1 MKEVNLT
8 RENSSPEL
16 TRSVINTMVQGGASY
31 LDMAQ
36 YFGLTYY
43 EFLTMLADQGIAL
56 PTLPIH
62 AIPTCKDISFGAN
75 AEWLYADLLQPVDD
89 LAKLITHRQCFYC
102 TSKDNLDG
110 FSLFD
115 HRFQWL
121 LYSDVLC
128 LCKSCASDLGHIIY
142 LKKSFNFSS
151 SHSLSN
157 CGGQQRYSHGHTFT
171 LGVTLRLPV
180 HKAAG
185 VAIDPDVFTNAVQRT
200 VIDLLNFN
208 NINGIFPKNVNP
220 SVENLLFWIW
230 RQLSLVAHLK
240 GLEELELSDV
250 PSQKYL
256 IKRNDV
262 VAYVTHHLTGV
273 S

>member
-1 MKEVNLT
+1 MKDIILA
-8 RENSSPEL
+8 RENSPEL
-16 TRSVINTMVQGGASY
+16 TLSVIETLSLSGASY

-36 YFGLTYY
+36 HFGLTYY
-43 EFLTMLADQGIAL
+43 EFLNMLGDQNIVL

-62 AIPTCKDISFGAN
+62 AIPACKDTLFGAN
-75 AEWLYADLLQPVDD
+75 AEWLYSGLMQPVDD
-89 LAKLITHRQCFYC
+89 LAKLVTHQQCFYC

-128 LCKSCASDLGHIIY
+128 LCKSCASDLGHVIHF
-142 LKKSFNFSS
+142 KKSFIFSS
-151 SHSLSN
+151 SHSLINS
-157 CGGQQRYSHGHTFT
+157 GGQQRYSHGHTFT

-185 VAIDPDVFTNAVQRT
+185 IAIDPVVFEKAVQKT
-200 VIDLLNFN
+200 VIDVLNYN

-220 SVENLLFWIW
+220 SIENLLFWIW
-230 RQLSLVAHLK
+230 RQLSLVGHIK
-240 GLEELELSDV
+240 GLEDLELSDE
-250 PSQKYL
+250 PSQTYVL
-256 IKRNDV
+256 KRSDV
-262 VAYVTHHLTGV
+262 VAYVTNHLKGV